1 MREQARLVQ
10 LFNLTKQRERRQAVR
25 TMSYVI
31 VLIVLA
37 TSQPAQLIQSAFRLF
52 ELAMRAALGQ

>member
-1 MREQARLVQ
+1 MRTVA
-10 LFNLTKQRERRQAVR
+10 
-25 TMSYVI
+25 YII

-37 TSQPAQLIQSAFRLF
+37 ASQPAQLIQSAFRLF